1 MWRAAAARMSR
12 VGAMVRDAAAIAPA
26 AEALRREMDAFA
38 QTVRAE
44 SPAHLRRVFR
54 LRQTL
59 LSQYVYLC
67 AMLDYAQS
75 GGKSRGSALYTDAAG
90 EKPYAYLP
98 DAFTFA
104 LEDGGRGHL
113 VQEAA
118 WHGGACRFTWR
129 PVRPIPEE
137 DDFFENVWRAYREN
151 GNIDE

>member
-98 DAFTFA
+98 DAFTFT
-104 LEDGGRGHL
+104 LEDGGRGRL

-151 GNIDE
+151 GNIDA

>member
-1 MWRAAAARMSR
+1 MKRKILPLALALVCALPLAAQAD
-12 VGAMVRDAAAIAPA
+12 GVRP
-26 AEALRREMDAFA
+26 
-38 QTVRAE
+38 TVE
-44 SPAHLRRVFR
+44 ITDNHGIH
-54 LRQTL
+54 Q
-59 LSQYVYLC
+59 
-67 AMLDYAQS
+67 
-75 GGKSRGSALYTDAAG
+75 YTDAAG

-113 VQEAA
+113 VQEGA

-151 GNIDE
+151 GNIDA